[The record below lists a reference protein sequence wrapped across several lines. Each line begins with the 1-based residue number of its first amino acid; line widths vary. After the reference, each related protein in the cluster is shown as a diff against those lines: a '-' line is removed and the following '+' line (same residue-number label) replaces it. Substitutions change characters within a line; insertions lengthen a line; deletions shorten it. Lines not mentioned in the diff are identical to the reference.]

1 MAEEHKLH
9 IVMFPWLAFGHMI
22 PFLELSKLIAQKG
35 HTVSFVSTPRNI
47 DRLIPKLPPSLEPL
61 IEMVKLP
68 LPRISELPEK
78 AESTMDIQTSDI
90 QYLKK
95 AFDGLQPEL
104 IRVLE
109 TRSPDWIIYDFAPY
123 WLPPLAAQL
132 GISCAFLSLVNAW
145 FIAFLAP
152 SAQDMLAGSGQRL
165 KPEDFTV
172 PPPWIP
178 FSSKVAYRL
187 HEINRIFGLASEDI
201 ASGVSDMYR
210 TGKVLMGSDA
220 IFIRHSVE
228 FEPDWL
234 NLLEELH
241 QRPVIPIGFMPPLGE
256 DSRDDENNSWLPI
269 SEWLGSH
276 SKGSVVYVSLG
287 SEVTLRQDEL
297 NELALGLEL
306 SGLPFFW
313 VLREQSGLNDDSV
326 KPPDGFVERTRG
338 SGVVWTSWAPQI
350 KILAHESVGGFLTH
364 CGWSSI
370 IEGLA
375 FGRPLIM
382 LPFMGDQGLNA
393 RVMVDKNVGIEVR
406 RDESNGSFTRS
417 CVADLQRWV
426 MVEDGGRSCRDKAKE
441 MKAIFGDEDSHKR
454 HISNFIEYLG
464 NQRLK

>member
-1 MAEEHKLH
+1 MAEENKLH

-22 PFLELSKLIAQKG
+22 PFLELSKSIAQKG
-35 HTVSFVSTPRNI
+35 RTVSFVSTPRNI

-68 LPRISELPEK
+68 LPRMSELPEE

-109 TRSPDWIIYDFAPY
+109 SRSPDWIIYDFAPY

-152 SAQDMLAGSGQRL
+152 SAQDMLAGTGQRL

-172 PPPWIP
+172 PPLWIP
-178 FSSKVAYRL
+178 FPSKVAYRL
-187 HEINRIFGLASEDI
+187 HEIYRIFGLASENI
-201 ASGVSDMYR
+201 ASGVSDIYW
-210 TGKVLMGSDA
+210 TGKVIMGSDA
-220 IFIRHSVE
+220 IVIQHSVE

-234 NLLEELH
+234 NLLKELH
-241 QRPVIPIGFMPPLGE
+241 QRPMIPIGFMPPLGE

-276 SKGSVVYVSLG
+276 SKGSVIYVSLG
-287 SEVTLRQDEL
+287 SEVTLKQDEI
-297 NELALGLEL
+297 NELALGFQPKCHSLGFKGTL
-306 SGLPFFW
+306 AFNSLACHSFGG
-313 VLREQSGLNDDSV
+313 QSGLNDDSV
-326 KPPDGFVERTRG
+326 KLPDGFVERTRG
-338 SGVVWTSWAPQI
+338 SGI
-350 KILAHESVGGFLTH
+350 KILTHESVGGFLTH

-370 IEGLA
+370 IEGVG

-382 LPFMGDQGLNA
+382 LPFMVDQGLNA
-393 RVMVDKNVGIEVR
+393 RVMVYKNVGIEVR
-406 RDESNGSFTRS
+406 RDEGNGSFTRS
-417 CVADLQRWV
+417 SVADSVRLV
-426 MVEDGGRSCRDKAKE
+426 MVEDDGRSCRGKAKE

-454 HISNFIEYLG
+454 QISNFIEYLE
-464 NQRLK
+464 NQ